1 MAHTGACRKDGA
13 LSTHTLDAGIGKDK
27 KPAEPTKKGRKG
39 KAAPEPEK
47 GKGIDSMEYQHIL
60 TEKHGKALGVLEI
73 LKIAAEY
80 AGCLLCTL

>member
-1 MAHTGACRKDGA
+1 MQKGRSPEHTHAGRRDGEGQKA
-13 LSTHTLDAGIGKDK
+13 SRANEK
-27 KPAEPTKKGRKG
+27 RKG

-60 TEKHGKALGVLEI
+60 AEKHGKALGVLEI